1 MMRSDVRAI
10 ATPSQTVGPF
20 FHVGLSRLCAS
31 GRSKS
36 DAHGEPVSVRGRV
49 IDGDGKGVPDALLE
63 IWQADAA
70 GSYAERFGF
79 ARVPTD
85 EDGAF
90 AFTTIK
96 PGRVPGPGGVLQ
108 APHLSVTV
116 FMRGLLR
123 QLRTRLYF
131 PGDPGNG
138 DDPIL
143 NLVDPSRRGTLIG
156 CPISETDALQWNVIL
171 QGADETV
178 FFDC

>member
-1 MMRSDVRAI
+1 VRTDVS

-20 FHVGLSRLCAS
+20 FHVGLSALPGLRANTLATPNV
-31 GRSKS
+31 
-36 DAHGEPVSVRGRV
+36 HGAPVSVRGRV
-49 IDGDGKGVPDALLE
+49 IDGEGNGVPDALLE
-63 IWQADAA
+63 MWQADAA
-70 GSYAERFGF
+70 GSYSERFGF

-85 EDGAF
+85 ADGAF

-108 APHLSVTV
+108 APHLSVTI

-123 QLRTRLYF
+123 QLRTRIYF
-131 PGDPGNG
+131 AGDPANG

-143 NLVDPSRRGTLIG
+143 NLVDPSRRDTLIAH
-156 CPISETDALQWNVIL
+156 PISDTEALQWNVIL
-171 QGADETV
+171 QGDDETV

>member
-1 MMRSDVRAI
+1 MRSHMS

-20 FHVGLSRLCAS
+20 FHVGLSALS
-31 GRSKS
+31 GLPAKGL
-36 DAHGEPVSVRGRV
+36 ATANLQGVPVRVRGRV
-49 IDGDGKGVPDALLE
+49 IDGD
-63 IWQADAA
+63 AD
-70 GSYAERFGF
+70 GSYSEGFGF

-85 EDGAF
+85 GDGAF
-90 AFTTIK
+90 AFATIK

-108 APHLSVTV
+108 APHLSVTI

-123 QLRTRLYF
+123 QLRTRIYF
-131 PGDPGNG
+131 AGDPANG

-143 NLVDPSRRGTLIG
+143 NLVDPSRRDTLMAR
-156 CPISETDALQWNVIL
+156 PRSDADALQWNVIL